1 MRLTPDRALAKKTET
16 MPRML
21 HAMARSSLVLTGL
34 VLLAVGIANVVAGTS
49 KVGQYQEIAVATAS
63 RVQHRSPTLFPA
75 ASETEE
81 RHALAAAKVAFYQLL
96 TSAGWTLGAL
106 GGALVAIGALR
117 VWTRTPRA
125 LLNSRAAN

>member
-1 MRLTPDRALAKKTET
+1 
-16 MPRML
+16 ML
-21 HAMARSSLVLTGL
+21 HALTRSSLVLTGL

-49 KVGQYQEIAVATAS
+49 KVAQYQDIALATTPH
-63 RVQHRSPTLFPA
+63 VPHRSPALFPA
-75 ASETEE
+75 TSETEE

-96 TSAGWTLGAL
+96 TSAGWTITAL

-117 VWTRTPRA
+117 VWTRTPRT